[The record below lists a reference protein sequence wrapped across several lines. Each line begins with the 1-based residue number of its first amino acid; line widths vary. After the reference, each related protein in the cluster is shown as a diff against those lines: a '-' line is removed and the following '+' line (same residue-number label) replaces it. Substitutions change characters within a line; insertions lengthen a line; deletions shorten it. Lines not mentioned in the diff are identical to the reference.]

1 MRSPAPDPE
10 EGQVEGAKPRAKSLL
25 DAPVLRRRQPRGDAG
40 AAGSI
45 GTALTRLAVVLLST
59 VNAVMWEV
67 YTQAPLMASLWAAIA
82 ISFVGWMI
90 YERQR

>member
-1 MRSPAPDPE
+1 MHPPASKPSED
-10 EGQVEGAKPRAKSLL
+10 EGAQPPAKPKL
-25 DAPVLRRRQPRGDAG
+25 DIAVLRRRQPRGDVGG
-40 AAGSI
+40 AAAVSN
-45 GTALTRLAVVLLST
+45 TLTRLAVVLLSS

>member
-1 MRSPAPDPE
+1 
-10 EGQVEGAKPRAKSLL
+10 
-25 DAPVLRRRQPRGDAG
+25 
-40 AAGSI
+40 
-45 GTALTRLAVVLLST
+45 VVLLST
-59 VNAVMWEV
+59 VNTVMWEV